1 MAAVRTVGIIGA
13 GIAGLSA
20 ALAAS
25 LAGARVEVF
34 EAEARPAMPA
44 AHIEVVPNLLR
55 DLVALELGAS
65 CVRRGFPYQGFAV
78 LDGDGRRHFEIPT
91 PRLAGERHPAAL
103 GMVYGDLLALLREA
117 AQSHGAQ
124 LRHGVLVRDAQEHG
138 ARHGFDLTL
147 VATGRT
153 MATESLPQQW
163 CHALLPRPAW
173 LNGAARVV
181 GVDRCKAMLVP
192 VDAKRAGVAVL
203 QAAGAAATP
212 AALRETL
219 AVQGPLLRMLG
230 AHLTDDTP
238 VLVRTVQT
246 GMLHG
251 AWHEHGVLRIGHGA
265 HVLPPHFGQA
275 AAQCVEDAVVL
286 GALLR
291 ERLARGALLERFMA
305 RRGERA
311 RQVHALVT
319 QAARWDLRPEADTDL
334 PALAERLAP
343 LVAQP
348 A

>member
-1 MAAVRTVGIIGA
+1 MAAVRNVGIVGA
-13 GIAGLSA
+13 GLAGLSA

-55 DLVALELGAS
+55 DLVVLELGAS

-91 PRLAGERHPAAL
+91 PRLAGERYPAAL

-117 AQSHGAQ
+117 VQSHGAQ
-124 LRHGVLVRDAQEHG
+124 LHQGVLVRDAQEHG
-138 ARHGFDLTL
+138 AQHGFDLTV

-153 MATESLPQQW
+153 GDIESLPQQW

-173 LNGAARVV
+173 LNGAAWVV
-181 GVDRCKAMLVP
+181 GADRCKAMLVP
-192 VDAKRAGVAVL
+192 VDTKRAGVAVL
-203 QAAGAAATP
+203 QAAGSAATP

-219 AVQGPLLRMLG
+219 AVQGPLLRKLG
-230 AHLTDDTP
+230 AHFNDDTP
-238 VLVRTVQT
+238 VLVRPVQS

-251 AWHEHGVLRIGHGA
+251 AWHEHDVLRIGHGA

-291 ERLARGALLERFMA
+291 ERLERGALLERFMA

-311 RQVHALVT
+311 RQVHALAT
-319 QAARWDLRPEADTDL
+319 QAARWDLRPVADTDL